1 MGERQSREQIQ
12 DNIFPKHGEDAYDMQ
27 NKQRIGEG

>member
-1 MGERQSREQIQ
+1 MGDKQSR
-12 DNIFPKHGEDAYDMQ
+12 DSNGPKHGEDAYDMQ